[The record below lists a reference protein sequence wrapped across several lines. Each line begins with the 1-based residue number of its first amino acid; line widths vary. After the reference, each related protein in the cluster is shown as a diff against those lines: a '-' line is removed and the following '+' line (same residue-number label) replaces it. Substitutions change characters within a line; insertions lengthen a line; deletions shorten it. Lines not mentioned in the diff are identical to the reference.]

1 MQLDKRTLRNI
12 GISILAGLVGGGFFT
27 WIYFSGISRIESPE
41 SEMNKPVYVPEE
53 IGTASGNQAAVE
65 KTNTEPGKQ
74 AVIKEPAKEPVKV
87 PVKPIVNLASVITS
101 WKVQAIDTMKY
112 SRDLSRE
119 KMNDK
124 SFDAIIDSQIK
135 NIAEIGATHVVI
147 ATPYDAEFLPMLK
160 RWVSAARKYNLKV
173 WFRGNWSGWEKW
185 FGYPSITRDE
195 HMKKTKDFILA
206 NADIFKDADIFSSCP
221 ECENGGPG
229 DPRSNGDL
237 NGHRAFIISEYQAEK
252 SAFAKIGKNVKA
264 NYFSMNGDV
273 ARLVMDK
280 ETTKALDGIV
290 TIDHYVKTS
299 ERLVND
305 IKSLAAESGGRVV
318 LGEFGAPIPDI
329 HGEMTEAEQAR
340 WVNEN
345 LSALVGI
352 SSLEGVNYWV
362 NVGGSTELWDG
373 NGKARAAVSEI
384 RKFYKPAKL

>member
-1 MQLDKRTLRNI
+1 MQLNKRILRNI
-12 GISILAGLVGGGFFT
+12 VIAIIAGLAGGVFFI
-27 WIYFSGISRIESPE
+27 WIYFNSISQVELPKNEIS
-41 SEMNKPVYVPEE
+41 KLVYTQEETKTVPEDKE
-53 IGTASGNQAAVE
+53 VTG
-65 KTNTEPGKQ
+65 KTNTEPEKP
-74 AVIKEPAKEPVKV
+74 AVIKEPVKEPRKEPVK
-87 PVKPIVNLASVITS
+87 PVVDSAPKITS

-124 SFDAIIDSQIK
+124 SFDAVIDSQMK
-135 NIAEIGATHVVI
+135 NIADVGATHVAI
-147 ATPYDAEFLPMLK
+147 ATPYDEEFLPMLK
-160 RWVSAARKYNLKV
+160 RWVFSARKHDLKV

-195 HMKKTKDFILA
+195 HIKKTKDFILA
-206 NADIFKDADIFSSCP
+206 NADIFKDGDIFSSCP
-221 ECENGGPG
+221 ECENGGSG

-280 ETTKALDGIV
+280 ETTKSLDGIV

-340 WVNEN
+340 WINGT
-345 LSALVGI
+345 LSTLVGI

-362 NVGGSTELWDG
+362 NVGGSTELWDS

-384 RKFYKPAKL
+384 KKFYKSR

>member
-1 MQLDKRTLRNI
+1 MQLNKRIFRNI
-12 GISILAGLVGGGFFT
+12 AIVIIAGLAGGVFFV
-27 WIYFSGISRIESPE
+27 WVYFNSTPQVELPKNEI
-41 SEMNKPVYVPEE
+41 NKPAYMQEE
-53 IGTASGNQAAVE
+53 TKTATENKEAVE
-65 KTNTEPGKQ
+65 KTNTEPEKP
-74 AVIKEPAKEPVKV
+74 AIIKEPIKDFQKK
-87 PVKPIVNLASVITS
+87 PVKPIVNQAPMVTS
-101 WKVQAIDTMKY
+101 WEVQAIDTMKY

-119 KMNDK
+119 KINDK
-124 SFDAIIDSQIK
+124 GFDAIIDQQVK
-135 NIAEIGATHVVI
+135 NIAEVGATHVAI
-147 ATPYDAEFLPMLK
+147 ATPYDEEFVPMLK
-160 RWVSAARKYNLKV
+160 RWVSAARKYGLKV

-185 FGYPSITRDE
+185 FGYPSITREE
-195 HMKKTKDFILA
+195 HLKKTKDFILA
-206 NADIFKDADIFSSCP
+206 NADIFKDGDIFSSCP

-237 NGHRAFIISEYQAEK
+237 LGHRAFIISEYQAAK
-252 SAFAKIGKNVKA
+252 SAFQKIGKNVKA
-264 NYFSMNGDV
+264 DYFSMNGDV

-305 IKSLAAESGGRVV
+305 IKSLAAESGGRIV

-340 WVNEN
+340 WINGN

-362 NVGGSTELWDG
+362 NVGGSTELWDS

-384 RKFYKPAKL
+384 KKFYKPR